1 MSNTIPDISL
11 INLLFSFIPVLLV
24 VIALYW
30 WSLEVR
36 VTLYAVGRMLLQLL
50 LIGYALTYLFETEYN
65 VVTIAVLVVMMLI
78 SAWIA
83 LRPLLQKNFQ
93 LYMKSLVAIALS
105 GTAVLFFTTE
115 IVLEL
120 DASFIPRY
128 IIPLGGMVYAN
139 AMNVVSLAAERF
151 EKELIDNRIPYQEA
165 RQIALRTSLIP
176 SINTLLAVGLVS
188 LPGMMTGQIL
198 AGVSPL
204 IAVRYQVVIMCMIF
218 GAGALAAFFYLLWSK
233 PATSVTTSELN

>member
-1 MSNTIPDISL
+1 MSANIPDIPL
-11 INLLFSFIPVLLV
+11 MNLLFSFIPIVL
-24 VIALYW
+24 VIAIFYW
-30 WSLEVR
+30 WSMEVR

-50 LIGYALTYLFETEYN
+50 AIGYALTYLFETEYN
-65 VVTIAVLVVMMLI
+65 SITIAVLVVMMLI

-83 LRPLLQKNFQ
+83 LRPLNHKSTQ
-93 LYMKSLVAIALS
+93 LYLKSLAAIALS

-115 IVLEL
+115 VVLAL
-120 DASFIPRY
+120 DSSLAPRY
-128 IIPLGGMVYAN
+128 VIPLAGMVYAN
-139 AMNVVSLAAERF
+139 AMNVVSLAAERL
-151 EKELIDNRIPYQEA
+151 ENELCDHRIVYQEA
-165 RQIALRTSLIP
+165 RKTALRTSLIP

-218 GAGALAAFFYLLWSK
+218 GSSALAAFFYLLFSK
-233 PATSVTTSELN
+233 PAAVRELKV